1 MDIYL
6 STIIDSYNY
15 GTVLQAAAT
24 ADLLSLYGNVR
35 VIDYCRPHWTT
46 RGWIDASLADP
57 SHGRLVN
64 ALKLVL
70 KAPFRAREHRN
81 FRSFVERRLNLCDA
95 RPFLTGGDFD
105 STAMYCVGS
114 DQTWNAECNY
124 GLDPVYFFK
133 NVPSECKKISVAA
146 SFGRSEL
153 PEGEAEGTRQL
164 LSSFDAISVRE
175 SSSVAILDGIG
186 IEGSVALKDP
196 VLLCRSSYWRD
207 LTAHISRAQ
216 EPYVLVYMLNENP
229 RMVEYAGLMAREQ
242 GMKARIITFNPLK
255 KAPAG
260 LDAICLPS
268 PEEWVAAFRDASY
281 VVTDSF
287 HGTCF
292 ALLFEKPMVV
302 FNPPRFSV
310 RLADVLIDF
319 GLSERRVADGTPAR
333 EVRVHER
340 AIDWDAVKRAKE
352 GFSAE
357 AKHFLDACF
366 ADDAQRSR
374 ACEDR
379 TVSR

>member
-24 ADLLSLYGNVR
+24 TDLLSPYGNVR

-95 RPFLTGGDFD
+95 RSFLTGGDFD
-105 STAMYCVGS
+105 STATYCVGS

-124 GLDPVYFFK
+124 GLDPVYFLE
-133 NVPSECKKISVAA
+133 NVPAECKKISVAA
-146 SFGRSEL
+146 SFGRSAL
-153 PEGEAEGTRQL
+153 PENEVAGTRQL
-164 LSSFDAISVRE
+164 LASFYAISVRE

-186 IEGSVALKDP
+186 IEGSIALKDP
-196 VLLCRSSYWRD
+196 VLLCRSSYWSD
-207 LTAHISRAQ
+207 LTAQIPRYR

-229 RMVEYAGLMAREQ
+229 RMVEYAGLLAREQ
-242 GMKARIITFNPLK
+242 GMKAKIITFNPLK
-255 KAPAG
+255 KAPDG
-260 LDAICLPS
+260 LEAICLPS

-292 ALLFEKPMVV
+292 SLLFEKPMVV

-310 RLADVLIDF
+310 RLADVLADF
-319 GLSERRVADGTPAR
+319 GLSERRVADGTPAN

-340 AIDWDAVKRAKE
+340 TIDWDAVRRAKQ

-357 AKHFLDACF
+357 AKRFLDACF
-366 ADDAQRSR
+366 AEGVAGTQSR
-374 ACEDR
+374 EERAI
-379 TVSR
+379 SR

>member
-24 ADLLSLYGNVR
+24 SDLLSSYGNVK

-46 RGWIDASLADP
+46 RGWIDACLTDP

-64 ALKLVL
+64 VLKLVV
-70 KAPFRAREHRN
+70 KAPFRMREHRN
-81 FRSFVERRLNLCDA
+81 FRSFVERRLKLCGVE
-95 RPFLTGGDFD
+95 PFLAGGDFD
-105 STAMYCVGS
+105 SSAVYCVGS

-124 GLDPVYFFK
+124 GLDPVYFLES
-133 NVPSECKKISVAA
+133 VPADCRKISVAA
-146 SFGRSEL
+146 SFGRSIL
-153 PEGEAEGTRQL
+153 PESEIEGTRRL

-196 VLLCRSSYWRD
+196 VLLCRSSYWDD
-207 LTAHISRAQ
+207 LTAQIPCARD
-216 EPYVLVYMLNENP
+216 PYVLVYMLNDNP
-229 RMVEYAGLMAREQ
+229 RMVEYAALLARTQ
-242 GMKARIITFNPLK
+242 GMKAKIITFNPLK
-255 KAPAG
+255 KAPGG

-292 ALLFEKPMVV
+292 SLLFEKPMVV

-310 RLADVLIDF
+310 RLADVLSDF
-319 GLSERRVADGTPAR
+319 GLSERRVPDGVSAG
-333 EVRVHER
+333 EIRVHEL
-340 AIDWDAVKRAKE
+340 AIDWDAVRRAKDS
-352 GFSAE
+352 FSAE
-357 AKHFLDACF
+357 AKDFLVACF
-366 ADDAQRSR
+366 AEPSLRSQGR
-374 ACEDR
+374 EDLLA
-379 TVSR
+379 